1 MSHTAPSAPRSVQ
14 ELPRGAIIPK
24 HGRGVLTPFPKG
36 TIANPSG
43 KSGLYQECLKL
54 CRERSP
60 DAADKMY
67 ALLKSDDERI
77 QYMAAA
83 WIYERAWGKPK
94 EFDPAELA
102 RSTTLDLTKLPRE
115 LLIALLQATQLGA
128 VKEAEPEQ
136 PAPEPPTIDQTEAVE
151 SPQE

>member
-1 MSHTAPSAPRSVQ
+1 MSGLATQGAGQAKVHIPSHGNGYLKPVQ
-14 ELPRGAIIPK
+14 PGEIR
-24 HGRGVLTPFPKG
+24 
-36 TIANPSG
+36 NPSG
-43 KSGLYQECLKL
+43 KSNAYLECLRS
-54 CRERSP
+54 CRDNSAQ
-60 DAADKMY
+60 AAVEMNNLMRNSK
-67 ALLKSDDERI
+67 DERVR
-77 QYMAAA
+77 YMAAA

-136 PAPEPPTIDQTEAVE
+136 AAPEPPTIDQTEAVE
-151 SPQE
+151 PPQE